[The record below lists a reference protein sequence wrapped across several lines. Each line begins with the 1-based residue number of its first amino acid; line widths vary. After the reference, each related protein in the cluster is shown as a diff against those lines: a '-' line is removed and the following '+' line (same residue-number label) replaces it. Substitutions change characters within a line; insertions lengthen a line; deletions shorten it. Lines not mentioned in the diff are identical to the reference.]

1 MSVILV
7 EGGRKLSGAVT
18 VQGAKNSVLPML
30 AATVLCPGVC
40 CLRGCPTLSDVDTA
54 VQIIRHLG
62 GIVHREGPD
71 LVVDTRQITGCEI
84 PEELMGRMRSS
95 VMFLGAIL
103 GRCGEAVCS
112 QPGGCDL
119 GPRPIDLHLYALR
132 AMGAEIEEK
141 SGRLRCRGA
150 ALHGAEIFLRTP
162 SVGATENAILAACA
176 ASGTT
181 VISNAAREPEI
192 MELQDFLRAMGAC
205 VQGAGSATVVVE
217 GRKKLHGCT
226 HRVRPDRI
234 VAATYLCAAAGAGGC
249 VYLHRADYRHLA
261 AVLCILQK
269 SGCEICSDGGGICLK
284 SGGRLLGVPPVRT
297 SPYPGF
303 PTDDQAL
310 LMAALTRSR
319 GSRYLWRTCLPTD
332 SAMCRSLLKWVRR
345 FALRAKRPSLPGCS
359 GCRAPLCRPQ
369 TCGAARPWWW
379 RGCRHRASPG
389 WSRSITSSGATP
401 I

>member
-62 GIVHREGPD
+62 GTVHREGPD

-141 SGRLRCRGA
+141 SGRLRRLRHDGHIQRRPGTGNHGA
-150 ALHGAEIFLRTP
+150 AGLSKGHGCMRPGSRQRHRGGGGTEKAPRLHP
-162 SVGATENAILAACA
+162 SG
-176 ASGTT
+176 ASGPHCGGY
-181 VISNAAREPEI
+181 ISVRSSRCGRLCIPAPGGLSPPGSGAVHPAEKRLRD
-192 MELQDFLRAMGAC
+192 LQRRRGHLSEKRRPI
-205 VQGAGSATVVVE
+205 AGST
-217 GRKKLHGCT
+217 
-226 HRVRPDRI
+226 
-234 VAATYLCAAAGAGGC
+234 AGANLALSG
-249 VYLHRADYRHLA
+249 LSHR
-261 AVLCILQK
+261 
-269 SGCEICSDGGGICLK
+269 
-284 SGGRLLGVPPVRT
+284 
-297 SPYPGF
+297 
-303 PTDDQAL
+303 
-310 LMAALTRSR
+310 
-319 GSRYLWRTCLPTD
+319 
-332 SAMCRSLLKWVRR
+332 
-345 FALRAKRPSLPGCS
+345 
-359 GCRAPLCRPQ
+359 
-369 TCGAARPWWW
+369 
-379 RGCRHRASPG
+379 
-389 WSRSITSSGATP
+389 
-401 I
+401 